1 MKTTKVTLTKVKV
14 TKNTVRYD
22 HPAGEGICPSV
33 YLKKVLLPKPHPNRV
48 EVTIGF
54 PED

>member
-1 MKTTKVTLTKVKV
+1 MKEIKTVLTQTKV

-22 HPAGEGICPSV
+22 HPEGEGIVPAI
-33 YLKKVLLPKPHPNRV
+33 YLKKSHVPHPFPKLI

-54 PED
+54 PE